1 MHLFQLSLWVMRRRL
16 RGSWGLSAVTALG
29 IVTAVVLLSATALY
43 SKVLA
48 ETGVRHALFSERPGS
63 LHIQVLAQNRPLG
76 PEDYAQLRSIAEDTV
91 ERRVGLLT
99 VGQER
104 FGRTQVGMALT
115 TNPEPRTP
123 SLSAPSGRPFFMTG
137 FEEHSRIL
145 EGNWPQQGGTS
156 GPDGVELEAVVG
168 RRVANDMGYE
178 VGSRLF
184 ITPFRTAPEQRII
197 LNVVGIADPVDP
209 RDEYWMGVPNQFSIQ
224 TYGEILVVPAYVTED
239 DFLQVLGRRFPT
251 AVGDFGFN
259 LYVDPSVITASTV
272 DATQEAL
279 AGLET
284 DLNKSYPRTFV
295 FTRLDLVLEE
305 FETDLT
311 LARVPVYVFIS
322 LVFVIVLYFLALI
335 TGILGRG
342 QADEV
347 GLMRSR
353 GASIIQVCGVLLL
366 VEGLL
371 ALVAVA
377 IGPLLAWLIVRFL
390 LLPTFGELDGGPVQV
405 VLSADMFWIGA
416 AGAVLSAA
424 VLAVSAAGRARTG
437 MADAQ
442 AGRSRPPAVS
452 FFHRYYL
459 DLVAVLVAGLVWWQF
474 QQRDGFASRALASRG
489 LELDPVLILGPVLV
503 LLTAALLLMRVLPLL
518 VRLAVWLCPPV
529 GSNAVAGPGWSSVT
543 LARLARDPVL
553 PSSLAIL
560 LMLASAL
567 GVFGATFQ
575 SSLSRSQSDQTLYR
589 IGGDAVISGSGV
601 SAGLAGE
608 LASVP
613 GVRSATPILRDSVS
627 LVEGHTTV
635 PALLIV
641 ADPQAIAQATW
652 FRDDFADSTLPELAS
667 YLVPSP
673 NAPSGDGVG
682 VPLPPGVDRIG
693 LWLETTDLQGRELQA
708 DINVWARLADD
719 NGRYRNV
726 SLGGFGGPG
735 EGTTPD
741 SSVGWRFM
749 EGELPDTL
757 VESNRQLFLAA
768 VFFSTSSFVKV
779 TAARIHMD
787 AFTAFGPSLP
797 SEGVIAE
804 EFDTLGN
811 WEAFGITGSTPDML
825 AISADAARP
834 PDLAGGAE
842 PVEGASGLTFSWQE
856 PFGGE
861 QRGIH
866 LSPVPLPLPAIG
878 GAGLSQGQS
887 LRIEHGRASIP
898 ITIVGVSDLFPT
910 VTSFHRPFLILDINT
925 YQSYLRIL
933 PPASVQPSPPEIWLS
948 LDPEYERRSVIAD
961 LTEQLPPLASVTDRQ
976 REAINAS
983 RNPLAGGGWN
993 GLTGLSMTGIGL
1005 VVLTALLLHSGAS
1018 AKAGSVDTAVA
1029 RALGMS
1035 NPQLFLSLGAEKWL
1049 MGGVAIVIGAAI
1061 GYWPGL
1067 ELVRLL
1073 DPTSRGTGPVPP
1085 MIPEVHGL
1093 LLFSVLLGLAAAL
1106 AASAV
1111 FAAFLA
1117 HRARPV
1123 DVLRGVT

>member
-1 MHLFQLSLWVMRRRL
+1 MMQLFQLSLWVMRRRL

-29 IVTAVVLLSATALY
+29 ILTAVVLLSSTALY

-48 ETGVRHALFSERPGS
+48 EAGVRHTLFSEQPGS

-76 PEDYAQLRSIAEDTV
+76 PEDYGQLRSIAESTV
-91 ERRVGLLT
+91 ERRISVLT

-123 SLSAPSGRPFFMTG
+123 SLGAPSGRPFFMTG

-145 EGNWPQQGGTS
+145 EGNWPQRSGTA
-156 GPDGVELEAVVG
+156 GPEGVELEAVVG

-197 LNVVGIADPVDP
+197 LNVVGIADPIDP
-209 RDEYWMGVPNQFSIQ
+209 REEYWMGVPNQFSIQ
-224 TYGEILVVPAYVTED
+224 TYGEILVVPAYVSED

-259 LYVDPSVITASTV
+259 LYVDPSVITAGTV

-295 FTRLDLVLEE
+295 FSRLDLVLEE

-335 TGILGRG
+335 TGIMGRG

-353 GASIIQVCGVLLL
+353 GASVFQVCGVLLL
-366 VEGLL
+366 VEGIL
-371 ALVAVA
+371 ALAAVA
-377 IGPLLAWLIVRFL
+377 TGPLLAWLIVRFL
-390 LLPTFGELDGGPVQV
+390 LLPTFGELDGGPIQV

-416 AGAVLSAA
+416 VGAALSVAVLTI
-424 VLAVSAAGRARTG
+424 SAAGRARTG
-437 MADAQ
+437 IADAQ
-442 AGRSRPPAVS
+442 AGRSRPPSVS

-459 DLVAVLVAGLVWWQF
+459 DLVAVVVAGLVWWQF

-503 LLTAALLLMRVLPLL
+503 LLTSALLLMRVLPLL

-553 PSSLAIL
+553 PSSLAVL

-589 IGGDAVISGSGV
+589 IGGDAVISGPGV
-601 SAGLAGE
+601 SPSLTDD

-613 GVRSATPILRDSVS
+613 GVQSATPIVRDSVS
-627 LVEGHTTV
+627 LVRGHTSV
-635 PALLIV
+635 PALLIA

-652 FRDDFADSTLPELAS
+652 FRDDFASTTLPELAS
-667 YLVPSP
+667 YLLPSRD
-673 NAPSGDGVG
+673 APRGDVVG
-682 VPLPPGVDRIG
+682 VPLPSGVDRIG
-693 LWLETTDLQGRELQA
+693 VWLETSDLHGRELQA

-719 NGRYRNV
+719 DSRYRNV

-735 EGTTPD
+735 EETIP
-741 SSVGWRFM
+741 SSPTGWRFM
-749 EGELPDTL
+749 EGELPDRL
-757 VESNRQLFLAA
+757 VESNRQLFLTA
-768 VFFSTSSFVKV
+768 VFLSTSSFVKV

-787 AFTAFGPSLP
+787 GFTAFGPSLP
-797 SEGVIAE
+797 EEGVVVE
-804 EFDTLGN
+804 EFDTLGS
-811 WEAFGITGSTPDML
+811 WEAFGITGNVPDTL
-825 AISADAARP
+825 AITMDAARP
-834 PDLAGGAE
+834 PELAGGPAA
-842 PVEGASGLTFSWQE
+842 VEGASGLTFSWQE

-866 LSPVPLPLPAIG
+866 VSPVPLPLPAIG
-878 GAGLSQGQS
+878 GAGLSQG
-887 LRIEHGRASIP
+887 
-898 ITIVGVSDLFPT
+898 T
-910 VTSFHRPFLILDINT
+910 VRTH
-925 YQSYLRIL
+925 
-933 PPASVQPSPPEIWLS
+933 
-948 LDPEYERRSVIAD
+948 
-961 LTEQLPPLASVTDRQ
+961 
-976 REAINAS
+976 
-983 RNPLAGGGWN
+983 
-993 GLTGLSMTGIGL
+993 
-1005 VVLTALLLHSGAS
+1005 
-1018 AKAGSVDTAVA
+1018 
-1029 RALGMS
+1029 
-1035 NPQLFLSLGAEKWL
+1035 
-1049 MGGVAIVIGAAI
+1049 
-1061 GYWPGL
+1061 
-1067 ELVRLL
+1067 
-1073 DPTSRGTGPVPP
+1073 
-1085 MIPEVHGL
+1085 
-1093 LLFSVLLGLAAAL
+1093 
-1106 AASAV
+1106 
-1111 FAAFLA
+1111 
-1117 HRARPV
+1117 
-1123 DVLRGVT
+1123 

>member
-1 MHLFQLSLWVMRRRL
+1 M
-16 RGSWGLSAVTALG
+16 
-29 IVTAVVLLSATALY
+29 TAVVLLSATALY

-48 ETGVRHALFSERPGS
+48 EAGVRHALFSEQPGS
-63 LHIQVLAQNRPLG
+63 LHVQVLAQNRPLG
-76 PEDYAQLRSIAEDTV
+76 PEDYGQLRGIAEETV
-91 ERRVGLLT
+91 ERRIGVLT

-123 SLSAPSGRPFFMTG
+123 SLGAPSGRPFFMTG
-137 FEEHSRIL
+137 FEEHSQVL
-145 EGNWPQQGGTS
+145 EGNWPQRS
-156 GPDGVELEAVVG
+156 GIAGPEGVELEAVVG

-184 ITPFRTAPEQRII
+184 ITPFRTDPEQRII
-197 LNVVGIADPVDP
+197 LNIVGIADPIDP
-209 RDEYWMGVPNQFSIQ
+209 REEYWLGVPNQFSVQ
-224 TYGEILVVPAYVTED
+224 TYGEILVVPAYVSEH

-259 LYVDPSVITASTV
+259 LYVDPSVITAGAV

-295 FTRLDLVLEE
+295 FSRLDLVLEE

-353 GASIIQVCGVLLL
+353 GASVIQVCGVLLL
-366 VEGLL
+366 VEGIL
-371 ALVAVA
+371 ALTAVA
-377 IGPLLAWLIVRFL
+377 IGPLLAWFIVRFL
-390 LLPTFGELDGGPVQV
+390 LLPTFGELDGGPIQV

-416 AGAVLSAA
+416 VGAVLSVA
-424 VLAVSAAGRARTG
+424 VLSVSAAGRARTG

-442 AGRSRPPAVS
+442 AGRSRPPSVS

-459 DLVAVLVAGLVWWQF
+459 DLVAVAVAGLVWWQF
-474 QQRDGFASRALASRG
+474 QQRDGFASRALVSRG

-503 LLTAALLLMRVLPLL
+503 LLTSALLLMRVLPLL

-543 LARLARDPVL
+543 LARLTRDPVL
-553 PSSLAIL
+553 PSSLAVL

-589 IGGDAVISGSGV
+589 IGGDAVISGPGV
-601 SAGLAGE
+601 FPSLAE
-608 LASVP
+608 DLASVP
-613 GVRSATPILRDSVS
+613 GVQSATPIVRDSIS
-627 LVEGHTTV
+627 LVEGHTSV
-635 PALLIV
+635 PALLIA
-641 ADPQAIAQATW
+641 ADSQAIAQATW
-652 FRDDFADSTLPELAS
+652 FRDDFASSTLPQLAS
-667 YLVPSP
+667 YLLPSLD
-673 NAPSGDGVG
+673 APRGDVVG
-682 VPLPPGVDRIG
+682 VPLPSGVDRIG
-693 LWLETTDLQGRELQA
+693 VWLETSDLQGRELQA
-708 DINVWARLADD
+708 DINLWARLADEG
-719 NGRYRNV
+719 GRYRNV

-735 EGTTPD
+735 EEATP
-741 SSVGWRFM
+741 SWSMGWRFM
-749 EGELPDTL
+749 EGELPDRL
-757 VESNRQLFLAA
+757 VESNRQLFLTAI
-768 VFFSTSSFVKV
+768 FFSTSSFVKV

-797 SEGVIAE
+797 QEGVAVE

-811 WEAFGITGSTPDML
+811 WEAFGITGSVPDTL
-825 AISADAARP
+825 AIAADAARP
-834 PDLAGGAE
+834 PESAGGPE
-842 PVEGASGLTFSWQE
+842 PVEGATGLTFSWQE

-861 QRGIH
+861 QRGVH
-866 LSPVPLPLPAIG
+866 LSPVPLPLSAIG
-878 GAGLSQGQS
+878 GAGLYQGQS
-887 LRIEHGRASIP
+887 VRIEHGRASIP
-898 ITIVGVSDLFPT
+898 VRVVGVSDLFPT
-910 VTSFHRPFLILDINT
+910 VTSFHRPFLILDINS

-933 PPASVQPSPPEIWLS
+933 PPASAQPTPPEIWLS
-948 LDPEYERRSVIAD
+948 LDPAYERESVIAGV
-961 LTEQLPPLASVTDRQ
+961 TEQLPPLASVTDRL
-976 REAINAS
+976 REAANAS

-993 GLTGLSMTGIGL
+993 GLTGLSMAGIGL

-1018 AKAGSVDTAVA
+1018 ARAGSVDTAVA

-1049 MGGVAIVIGAAI
+1049 MGGLAIVIGAAI

-1093 LLFSVLLGLAAAL
+1093 LLFSVLVGLAAAL

-1111 FAAFLA
+1111 FAAVLA
-1117 HRARPV
+1117 HRAKPV
-1123 DVLRGVT
+1123 DVLRGVA

>member
-1 MHLFQLSLWVMRRRL
+1 M
-16 RGSWGLSAVTALG
+16 G
-29 IVTAVVLLSATALY
+29 IMTAVVLLSATALY

-48 ETGVRHALFSERPGS
+48 EAGVRHALFSEQPGS
-63 LHIQVLAQNRPLG
+63 LHVQVLAQNRPLG
-76 PEDYAQLRSIAEDTV
+76 PEDYGQLRGIAEETV
-91 ERRVGLLT
+91 EQRIGVLT

-123 SLSAPSGRPFFMTG
+123 SLGAPSGRPFFMTG
-137 FEEHSRIL
+137 FEEHSQIL
-145 EGNWPQQGGTS
+145 EGNWPQRS
-156 GPDGVELEAVVG
+156 GIAGPKGVELEAVVG
-168 RRVANDMGYE
+168 RRVAKDMGYE
-178 VGSRLF
+178 VGTRLF
-184 ITPFRTAPEQRII
+184 ITPFRTDPEQRII
-197 LNVVGIADPVDP
+197 LNIVGIADPIDP
-209 RDEYWMGVPNQFSIQ
+209 REEYWMGVPNQFSLQ

-239 DFLQVLGRRFPT
+239 DFLHVLGRRFPT

-259 LYVDPSVITASTV
+259 LFVDPSVITAGTV

-295 FTRLDLVLEE
+295 FSRLDLVLEE

-353 GASIIQVCGVLLL
+353 GASVIQVCGVLLV
-366 VEGLL
+366 VEGIL
-371 ALVAVA
+371 ALAAVA

-416 AGAVLSAA
+416 VGAVLSVA
-424 VLAVSAAGRARTG
+424 VLSVSAAGRARTG

-442 AGRSRPPAVS
+442 AGRSRPPSVS

-459 DLVAVLVAGLVWWQF
+459 DLVAVVVAGLVWWQF
-474 QQRDGFASRALASRG
+474 QQRDGFASRTLASRG

-503 LLTAALLLMRVLPLL
+503 LLTSALLLMRVLPLL

-543 LARLARDPVL
+543 LARLTRDPVL
-553 PSSLAIL
+553 PSSLAVL

-589 IGGDAVISGSGV
+589 IGGDTVISGPGV
-601 SAGLAGE
+601 SSSLADD

-613 GVRSATPILRDSVS
+613 GVQSATPVVRDSIS
-627 LVEGHTTV
+627 LVEGHTSV
-635 PALLIV
+635 PALLIA

-652 FRDDFADSTLPELAS
+652 FRDDFASSTLPELAS
-667 YLVPSP
+667 YLLPSRD
-673 NAPSGDGVG
+673 APRGNVVG
-682 VPLPPGVDRIG
+682 VPLPSGVDRIG
-693 LWLETTDLQGRELQA
+693 VWLETSDLQDRELQA
-708 DINVWARLADD
+708 DINLWARLADEG
-719 NGRYRNV
+719 GRYRNV

-735 EGTTPD
+735 DEAT
-741 SSVGWRFM
+741 SSPRMGWRFM
-749 EGELPDTL
+749 EGELPDRL
-757 VESNRQLFLAA
+757 VESDRRLFLTA

-787 AFTAFGPSLP
+787 AFTAFGPPLP
-797 SEGVIAE
+797 QEGVVVE
-804 EFDTLGN
+804 EFNTLGN
-811 WEAFGITGSTPDML
+811 WEAFGITGSVPDTL
-825 AISADAARP
+825 AIAADAALP
-834 PDLAGGAE
+834 PE
-842 PVEGASGLTFSWQE
+842 SVEGPEPIEGATGLTFSWQE

-887 LRIEHGRASIP
+887 VRIERGRASIP
-898 ITIVGVSDLFPT
+898 VTVVGVSDLFPT

-933 PPASVQPSPPEIWLS
+933 PPASVQPSSPEIWLS
-948 LDPEYERRSVIAD
+948 LDPAYERGSVITD
-961 LTEQLPPLASVTDRQ
+961 VTEQLPPLASVTDRS
-976 REAINAS
+976 REAMNAS

-1018 AKAGSVDTAVA
+1018 ARAGSVDTAVA

-1049 MGGVAIVIGAAI
+1049 MGGLAIVIGAAI

-1093 LLFSVLLGLAAAL
+1093 LLFSVLVGLAAAL

-1111 FAAFLA
+1111 FAAVLA
-1117 HRARPV
+1117 HRAKPV
-1123 DVLRGVT
+1123 DVLRGVA